1 MRKILFVFSLL
12 LVLSFCGLS
21 AQNNTFGQHGNPDVT
36 NQNAPKGE
44 DEGGIF
50 LPNAFT
56 PNGDGVNDVYY
67 IPDANFITFE
77 FTVFD
82 RWGNQVFTTKNASF
96 RWAGD
101 SNGRQLTS
109 GIYVYVLTA
118 STVKAANIK
127 RSGTITIVR

>member
-1 MRKILFVFSLL
+1 MRKILYVFSLL
-12 LVLSFCGLS
+12 LVISFCGLS
-21 AQNNTFGQHGNPDVT
+21 AQNNANGHPGNGEVF
-36 NQNAPKGE
+36 NQNGPKGE
-44 DEGGIF
+44 DESGIF

-67 IPDANFITFE
+67 IPDANFLKFD
-77 FTVFD
+77 FSVFD
-82 RWGNQVFTTKNASF
+82 RWGNQVFTTKNSAF
-96 RWAGD
+96 RWTGE

-118 STVKAANIK
+118 STAKAANIK